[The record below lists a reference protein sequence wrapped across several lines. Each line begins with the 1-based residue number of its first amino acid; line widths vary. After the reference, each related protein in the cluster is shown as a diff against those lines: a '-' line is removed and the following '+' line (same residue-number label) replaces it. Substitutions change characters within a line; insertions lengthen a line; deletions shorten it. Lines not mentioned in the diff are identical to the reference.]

1 MAHFQW
7 ISHEVRIFAP
17 RNEKIAFRLQQLEG
31 KQTQLLLPGGP
42 GETALDAMK
51 HFKTVTKVMLGIEQF
66 EKIGSVVRKGVVFTL
81 FRVAITDSGWEWIQW
96 SDTLFAFTTKEYN
109 LHCTSLALRTDETN
123 VLLKL
128 VGIDTLAPRP
138 QCCGPTVSPRDNPPA
153 QQTFDGI
160 CSVCMKPTT
169 GTTRTDPCNS
179 CGGRADYN

>member
-1 MAHFQW
+1 MTQPQR
-7 ISHEVRIFAP
+7 ISREVRIFAL

-31 KQTQLLLPGGP
+31 KQPQLLLPGGP

-51 HFKTVTKVMLGIEQF
+51 HFKTVAKVMLGIGQF
-66 EKIGSVVRKGVVFTL
+66 EKIGMAARKGVVFTL
-81 FRVAITDSGWEWIQW
+81 FRAAITDSEWEWIQW

-109 LHCTSLALRTDETN
+109 LRCTSLALRTDETN

-138 QCCGPTVSPRDNPPA
+138 QCCGPTVSLGDSSSA

-160 CSVCMKPTT
+160 CSVCVKPTT
-169 GTTRTDPCNS
+169 GTTPTDPCNS
-179 CGGRADYN
+179 CGGRANYN